1 VSALEDS
8 LAWALQHL
16 APDLKGWVRQHR
28 YVPDRK
34 FAADFAFP
42 ASWLL
47 IEVQGGIFMARG
59 AHAGPA
65 AAKKDMERLNL
76 ATVNGWRV
84 LQFGP
89 HHLTKR
95 ALPDTLDLIR
105 AALMVGG
112 RVFGEKAGD
121 LGLGQTAA
129 STPAL
134 PALRGAGARGRS
146 KRMVGRVPAVPAG
159 MEGRGNG

>member
-1 VSALEDS
+1 VPQEGEGVSALEDS

-59 AHAGPA
+59 AHAGPT

-84 LQFGP
+84 LQVGP

-105 AALMVGG
+105 AALMAT
-112 RVFGEKAGD
+112 R
-121 LGLGQTAA
+121 
-129 STPAL
+129 
-134 PALRGAGARGRS
+134 
-146 KRMVGRVPAVPAG
+146 
-159 MEGRGNG
+159 